1 MLFCS
6 CNDKEHNERKEMK
19 ERLSK
24 LEEKLDE
31 LEASL
36 RTKQT
41 EVMHLE
47 ADKMR
52 LSQEIKS
59 AKYEVDGSDISISE
73 YIYISVVNFI
83 FTKNY
88 IY

>member
-1 MLFCS
+1 MA
-6 CNDKEHNERKEMK
+6 ERI
-19 ERLSK
+19 SK

-41 EVMHLE
+41 ELMHLE

-52 LSQEIKS
+52 LMQEIQFSRNETDNFNRHISKS
-59 AKYEVDGSDISISE
+59 CQ
-73 YIYISVVNFI
+73 
-83 FTKNY
+83 
-88 IY
+88 